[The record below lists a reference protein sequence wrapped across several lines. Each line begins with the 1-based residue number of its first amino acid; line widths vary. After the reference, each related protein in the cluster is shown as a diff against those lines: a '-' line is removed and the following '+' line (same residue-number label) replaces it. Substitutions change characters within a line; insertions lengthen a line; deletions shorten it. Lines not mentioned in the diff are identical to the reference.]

1 MTVAATLELS
11 FRPDALD
18 EAHVVLRRVLA
29 QTRAFDGCLG
39 VDVLIDATDETRWVA
54 HESWQSAEH
63 DAAYREFRAGEG
75 KITDLG
81 PLLTAVPVLTM
92 YTVADDI

>member
-1 MTVAATLELS
+1 MTVAATLELN
-11 FRPDALD
+11 FKPDVLD
-18 EAHVVLRRVLA
+18 EARVVLRRVLE

-39 VDVLIDATDETRWVA
+39 VDVLIDVTDDTRWVA

-81 PLLTAVPVLTM
+81 PLLVAAPVLTK
-92 YTVADDI
+92 YAVANDI